1 MINVL
6 IWNVGSNVF
15 RRDCF
20 SWENGGAISIKEI
33 NGLDSLRFWNGFVR
47 RLFSFKEKE
56 IFIREKGEI
65 ITWLRNISVRYRTA
79 PRLKHRCTEKKK
91 GEKSIL
97 RIWWTFQERS
107 NGRATLHEGRDDLQ
121 LVNLCVPPRST
132 IVVSRFNSR
141 DSSISLSTSTKNR
154 TVIFYIRGRKKKEE
168 RIKTMTIDCTR
179 FKNHSFESFSL
190 LRFTFFSI
198 IFASSSVCTWTHE
211 ERGGGGCD
219 SSRFEKTGKTNR
231 KIILTGLRTQ
241 KKTRRNNGTA
251 LIRFGE
257 ENRWRLGTREPR
269 QWY

>member
-1 MINVL
+1 M
-6 IWNVGSNVF
+6 GECCSNVF

-33 NGLDSLRFWNGFVR
+33 NCLDSLRFRNGFVR

-154 TVIFYIRGRKKKEE
+154 IFYIKGRKKK
-168 RIKTMTIDCTR
+168 RR
-179 FKNHSFESFSL
+179 KNKNNDNRLHKNQESLFRKLFSSSL
-190 LRFTFFSI
+190 HFFFNHLRFFLRLHLDSRGEGGRRLWLVSI
-198 IFASSSVCTWTHE
+198 REDWQNEPQNNTH
-211 ERGGGGCD
+211 GAPHA
-219 SSRFEKTGKTNR
+219 K
-231 KIILTGLRTQ
+231 
-241 KKTRRNNGTA
+241 
-251 LIRFGE
+251 
-257 ENRWRLGTREPR
+257 ENTPE
-269 QWY
+269 